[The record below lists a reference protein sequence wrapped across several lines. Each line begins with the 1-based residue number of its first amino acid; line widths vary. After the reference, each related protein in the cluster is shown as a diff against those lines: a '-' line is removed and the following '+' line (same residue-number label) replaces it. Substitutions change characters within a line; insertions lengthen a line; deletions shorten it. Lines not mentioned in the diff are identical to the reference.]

1 MAGYTL
7 RLTANLRRFYL
18 SLKTVQFRLTKEDEQ
33 YKMKNKYTYVWV
45 SLVVLVFGI
54 IFIPRIIDRI
64 KDGTIVEKDR
74 MNIKDNNGDL
84 AFVLLNG
91 KKRKVP
97 SFEFINQDSLFISDK
112 DYEGKV
118 FVAEFFFTSCPS
130 ICPVMSKNLVEIQN
144 TFAEAENFGIASF
157 SITPN
162 YDTPRVL
169 KEYAE
174 RYGITDLDWHLMTGD
189 RDKVFDLANR
199 GFNIFATETPDAPG
213 GFEHSGLFAL
223 IDKNGFLRSRVDDFG
238 NPIVY
243 YRGQILEADGEN
255 EEGEKQQIT
264 VLKEDIKKLL
274 EE

>member
-1 MAGYTL
+1 
-7 RLTANLRRFYL
+7 
-18 SLKTVQFRLTKEDEQ
+18 
-33 YKMKNKYTYVWV
+33 MKNKYTYVWV
-45 SLVVLVFGI
+45 SLIILIFGI
-54 IFIPRIIDRI
+54 IFIPKIVNRL
-64 KDGTIVEKDR
+64 KDGKVVENDR
-74 MNIKDNNGDL
+74 MNIKDNSGNL
-84 AFVLLNG
+84 AFIMLNG
-91 KKRKVP
+91 KKRRVP
-97 SFEFINQDSLFISDK
+97 SFEFLNQDSLLISDK

-130 ICPVMSKNLVEIQN
+130 ICPIMSKNLVNIQN
-144 TFAEAENFGIASF
+144 EFLSSENFGIASF
-157 SITPN
+157 SITPE

-174 RYGITDLDWHLMTGD
+174 RYDITDLDWHLMTGD
-189 RDKVFDLANR
+189 KTKIYDLANS
-199 GFNIFATETPDAPG
+199 GFNIFAAEMPDAPG

-223 IDKNGFLRSRVDDFG
+223 IDKNGYIRSRVDDFG

-243 YRGQILEADGEN
+243 YRGAIREVDGEN